1 MSLKK
6 TLFLISAMACASTVT
21 AADVSTAGGLVLRDS
36 QTSEMR
42 VVTEAD
48 TESSKMMRGYVAP
61 AEGADLLYDAYV
73 NNGYLPLHAMMLAN
87 WDVSEGLR
95 LVSPGIPEN
104 VDLKV
109 KINHLR
115 TQYSPK

>member
-1 MSLKK
+1 MSLKNN
-6 TLFLISAMACASTVT
+6 LFLIAVMAFSSAVF
-21 AADVSTAGGLVLRDS
+21 AADDFASGGLVLRDS
-36 QTSEMR
+36 QTAEMR
-42 VVTEAD
+42 VVSEAD
-48 TESSKMMRGYVAP
+48 TESAKMMRGYVAP
-61 AEGADLLYDAYV
+61 AEGADLLYDAYTK
-73 NNGYLPLHAMMLAN
+73 NGYLPLHAMMLTN

-115 TQYSPK
+115 SQYSSK